1 MKKKLLILSI
11 VIITGQL
18 LTNPTAQAQQPNNDV
33 MQNLQIVAVGSHA
46 YNLFTNEDTLLN
58 NVASIIKVV
67 LGLLGTIFVI
77 LMIYAGILWMTAGG
91 NDTQVKK
98 AQNIIQ
104 RAVIGLIIVV
114 LAYAITYFILKG
126 VFSYQIPPM
135 GDFFTNPI
143 IVV

>member
-11 VIITGQL
+11 IIITGQL
-18 LTNPTAQAQQPNNDV
+18 LTSPTAQAQQPNEDV
-33 MQNLQIVAVGSHA
+33 IKHLQIVAADSNVYSP
-46 YNLFTNEDTLLN
+46 YTNEDTLLN

-114 LAYAITYFILKG
+114 LAYAITYFIFKELG
-126 VFSYQIPPM
+126 GLGPA
-135 GDFFTNPI
+135 
-143 IVV
+143 

>member
-11 VIITGQL
+11 IIITGQL
-18 LTNPTAQAQQPNNDV
+18 LTSPTAQAQQPNEDV
-33 MQNLQIVAVGSHA
+33 IKHLQIVAADSNVYSP
-46 YNLFTNEDTLLN
+46 YTNEDTLLN

-91 NDTQVKK
+91 NDEQVKK
-98 AQNIIQ
+98 AQKIIQ

-114 LAYAITYFILKG
+114 LAYAITYFIFKELG
-126 VFSYQIPPM
+126 GLGPA
-135 GDFFTNPI
+135 
-143 IVV
+143 

>member
-114 LAYAITYFILKG
+114 LAYAITYFIFKELG
-126 VFSYQIPPM
+126 GLGPA
-135 GDFFTNPI
+135 
-143 IVV
+143 

>member
-1 MKKKLLILSI
+1 
-11 VIITGQL
+11 
-18 LTNPTAQAQQPNNDV
+18 
-33 MQNLQIVAVGSHA
+33 VAADSNVYSP
-46 YNLFTNEDTLLN
+46 YTNEDTLLN

-114 LAYAITYFILKG
+114 LAYAITYFIFKELG
-126 VFSYQIPPM
+126 GLGPA
-135 GDFFTNPI
+135 
-143 IVV
+143 

>member
-11 VIITGQL
+11 IIITGQL
-18 LTNPTAQAQQPNNDV
+18 LTSPTAQAQQPNEDV
-33 MQNLQIVAVGSHA
+33 IKHLQIVAADSNVYSP
-46 YNLFTNEDTLLN
+46 YTNEDTLLN

-114 LAYAITYFILKG
+114 LA
-126 VFSYQIPPM
+126 
-135 GDFFTNPI
+135 
-143 IVV
+143 

>member
-1 MKKKLLILSI
+1 MTKKIFTTSAWT
-11 VIITGQL
+11 IIIAGQL
-18 LTNPTAQAQQPNNDV
+18 LFSGHTVKAQSTSSVMNN
-33 MQNLQIVAVGSHA
+33 LKSVALGS
-46 YNLFTNEDTLLN
+46 YDINTNENTLLN
-58 NVASIIKVV
+58 NVATIIQVV

-114 LAYAITYFILKG
+114 LAYAITYFIFQNLPNG
-126 VFSYQIPPM
+126 GESGGQ
-135 GDFFTNPI
+135 GSA
-143 IVV
+143 

>member
-18 LTNPTAQAQQPNNDV
+18 LTSPTAQAQQPNEDV
-33 MQNLQIVAVGSHA
+33 IKHLQIVAADSNVYSP
-46 YNLFTNEDTLLN
+46 YTNEDTLLN

-114 LAYAITYFILKG
+114 LAYAITYFIFKELG
-126 VFSYQIPPM
+126 GLGPA
-135 GDFFTNPI
+135 
-143 IVV
+143 

>member
-11 VIITGQL
+11 IIITGQL
-18 LTNPTAQAQQPNNDV
+18 LTSPTAQAQQPNEDV
-33 MQNLQIVAVGSHA
+33 IKHLQIVAADSNVYSP
-46 YNLFTNEDTLLN
+46 YTNEDTLLN

-114 LAYAITYFILKG
+114 LAYAITYFIFKEVGGLG
-126 VFSYQIPPM
+126 PA
-135 GDFFTNPI
+135 
-143 IVV
+143 